1 MTRIGSQSS
10 SLRIGLI
17 ADDLTGALDSGAG
30 FAKAGLRSVMP
41 FGPTG
46 TVALPVGADV
56 IIFNTASREGD
67 AVVARERARE
77 AALRLLGHG
86 VSLIYKKMD
95 SVLRGHPGPELSGVL
110 DAIAI
115 THPGA
120 RALVA
125 PAFPAQGRTTVDGVQ
140 LVHGV
145 PVASHLGRLEH
156 ALAPVFASCDIRDAT
171 TDDDLRVIARD
182 GVAGERILWVGSAG
196 LASQVVEAFRVSG
209 AASETREV
217 DTWSDAPDRSA
228 GSGEVWNAVRP
239 ERVIVVAGTVHP
251 ATVLQV
257 EALVADGWDHIAFDI
272 GDPDGWPDEREVL
285 RAMTNSSTSGV
296 VVSTHANLSGHSHP
310 DEVIDPSLVRNAVT
324 LLDRIAPIVSALL
337 MDGRSGL
344 VVTGGETAQHL
355 FTGIGVTSVDVSGE
369 ALPGIPIGVME
380 FGGVRVRVATK
391 SGGFGGSD
399 ALRHVCRVLVS

>member
-1 MTRIGSQSS
+1 MTRIGRQSS

-56 IIFNTASREGD
+56 IIFNTATREGD

-86 VSLIYKKMD
+86 VSLIYKKID

-156 ALAPVFASCDIRDAT
+156 ALAPVFASCDIRDAI

-182 GVAGERILWVGSAG
+182 GVAGGRLLWVGSAG
-196 LASQVVEAFRVSG
+196 LASQVVEAFRLSG

-217 DTWSDAPDRSA
+217 DTRSDEPDSGA

-251 ATVLQV
+251 ATVVQV
-257 EALVADGWDHIAFDI
+257 EALVADGWGHIAFDI
-272 GDPDGWPDEREVL
+272 GGPDGWPDEREIL
-285 RAMTNSSTSGV
+285 RAMTNCSASGV
-296 VVSTHANLSGHSHP
+296 VVSTHANLAGHSHP
-310 DEVIDPSLVRNAVT
+310 DEVIPSLVRNAVT
-324 LLDRIAPIVSALL
+324 LLDRIAPIVSTLL
-337 MDGRSGL
+337 MDGRTGL

>member
-1 MTRIGSQSS
+1 MTRIGRQSS

-56 IIFNTASREGD
+56 IIFNTATREGD

-182 GVAGERILWVGSAG
+182 GVAGVRILWVGSAG

-217 DTWSDAPDRSA
+217 DTRSDEPDSGA

-239 ERVIVVAGTVHP
+239 ERVIVVAGTVHH
-251 ATVLQV
+251 ATVVQV
-257 EALVADGWDHIAFDI
+257 EALVADGWGHIAFDI
-272 GDPDGWPDEREVL
+272 GGPDGWPDEREIL
-285 RAMTNSSTSGV
+285 RAMTNCSASGV
-296 VVSTHANLSGHSHP
+296 VVSTHANLAGHSHP
-310 DEVIDPSLVRNAVT
+310 DEVIPSLVRNAVT
-324 LLDRIAPIVSALL
+324 LLDRIAPIVSTLL
-337 MDGRSGL
+337 MDGRTGL

-380 FGGVRVRVATK
+380 FDGVRVRVATK

>member
-1 MTRIGSQSS
+1 MTRIGRQSS

-56 IIFNTASREGD
+56 IIFNTATREGD

-86 VSLIYKKMD
+86 VSLIYKKID

-140 LVHGV
+140 LVQGV

-156 ALAPVFASCDIRDAT
+156 ALAPVFASCDIRDAI

-182 GVAGERILWVGSAG
+182 GVAGGRLLWVGSAG
-196 LASQVVEAFRVSG
+196 LASQVVEAFRSSG

-217 DTWSDAPDRSA
+217 DTRSDEPDSGA

-251 ATVLQV
+251 ATVVQV
-257 EALVADGWDHIAFDI
+257 EALVADGWGHIAFDI
-272 GDPDGWPDEREVL
+272 GGPDGWPDEREIL
-285 RAMTNSSTSGV
+285 RAMTNCSASGV
-296 VVSTHANLSGHSHP
+296 VVSTHANLAGHSHP
-310 DEVIDPSLVRNAVT
+310 DEVIPSLVRNAVT
-324 LLDRIAPIVSALL
+324 LLDRIAPIVSTLL
-337 MDGRSGL
+337 MDGRTGL

>member
-1 MTRIGSQSS
+1 MTRIGRQSS

-46 TVALPVGADV
+46 TVALPVVADV
-56 IIFNTASREGD
+56 IIFNTATREGD

-86 VSLIYKKMD
+86 VSLIYKKID

-140 LVHGV
+140 LVQGV

-182 GVAGERILWVGSAG
+182 GVAGVRILWVGSAG

-228 GSGEVWNAVRP
+228 SSGEVWNAVRP

-296 VVSTHANLSGHSHP
+296 VVSTHANLAGHSHP
-310 DEVIDPSLVRNAVT
+310 DEVIPSLVRNAVT
-324 LLDRIAPIVSALL
+324 LLDRIAPIVSTLL
-337 MDGRSGL
+337 MDGRTGL

>member
-1 MTRIGSQSS
+1 MTRIGRQSS

-56 IIFNTASREGD
+56 IIFNTATREGD

-86 VSLIYKKMD
+86 VSLIYKKID

-145 PVASHLGRLEH
+145 PVASHFGRLEH
-156 ALAPVFASCDIRDAT
+156 ALAPVFASCDIRDAI

-182 GVAGERILWVGSAG
+182 GVAGGRLLWVGSAG
-196 LASQVVEAFRVSG
+196 LASQVVEAFRSSG

-217 DTWSDAPDRSA
+217 DTRSDEPDSGA

-251 ATVLQV
+251 ATVVQV
-257 EALVADGWDHIAFDI
+257 EALVADGWGHIAFDI
-272 GDPDGWPDEREVL
+272 GGPDGWPDEREIL
-285 RAMTNSSTSGV
+285 RAMTNCSASGV
-296 VVSTHANLSGHSHP
+296 VVSTHANLAGHSHP
-310 DEVIDPSLVRNAVT
+310 DEVIPSLVRNAVT
-324 LLDRIAPIVSALL
+324 LLDRIAPIVSTLL
-337 MDGRSGL
+337 MDGRTGL

-380 FGGVRVRVATK
+380 FDGVRVRVATK

>member
-1 MTRIGSQSS
+1 
-10 SLRIGLI
+10 
-17 ADDLTGALDSGAG
+17 
-30 FAKAGLRSVMP
+30 
-41 FGPTG
+41 
-46 TVALPVGADV
+46 LPVGADV

-110 DAIAI
+110 DAIVI

-145 PVASHLGRLEH
+145 PVAAHLGRLDH
-156 ALAPVFASCDIRDAT
+156 ALAPVFASCDIRDST

-228 GSGEVWNAVRP
+228 SSGEVWNAVRP

-257 EALVADGWDHIAFDI
+257 ETLVADGWDHIAFDI

-337 MDGRSGL
+337 MDGRTGL

-355 FTGIGVTSVDVSGE
+355 FTGIGVTSVDVFGE

>member
-1 MTRIGSQSS
+1 MTRIGRQSS

-46 TVALPVGADV
+46 TVALPVVADV

-67 AVVARERARE
+67 AVVARDRARE

-145 PVASHLGRLEH
+145 PVASHFGRLEH
-156 ALAPVFASCDIRDAT
+156 ALAPVFASCDIRDAI

-182 GVAGERILWVGSAG
+182 GVAGGRLLWVGSAG
-196 LASQVVEAFRVSG
+196 LASQVVEAFRSSG

-217 DTWSDAPDRSA
+217 DTWSDAPDSGA

-251 ATVLQV
+251 ATVVQV
-257 EALVADGWDHIAFDI
+257 EALVADGWGHIAFDI
-272 GDPDGWPDEREVL
+272 GGPDGWPDEREIL
-285 RAMTNSSTSGV
+285 RAMTNCSASGV
-296 VVSTHANLSGHSHP
+296 VVSTHANLAGHSHP
-310 DEVIDPSLVRNAVT
+310 DEVIPSLVRNAVT
-324 LLDRIAPIVSALL
+324 LLDRIAPIVSTLL
-337 MDGRSGL
+337 MDGRTGL

-369 ALPGIPIGVME
+369 ALPGIPIGLME
-380 FGGVRVRVATK
+380 FDGVRVRVATK

>member
-1 MTRIGSQSS
+1 MTRIGRQSS

-56 IIFNTASREGD
+56 IIFNTATREGD

-140 LVHGV
+140 LVHGG

-156 ALAPVFASCDIRDAT
+156 ALAPVFASCDIRDAI

-182 GVAGERILWVGSAG
+182 GVAGGRLLWVGSAG
-196 LASQVVEAFRVSG
+196 LASQVVEAFRSSG

-217 DTWSDAPDRSA
+217 DTWSDAPDSGA

-251 ATVLQV
+251 ATVVQV
-257 EALVADGWDHIAFDI
+257 EALVADGWGHIAFDI
-272 GDPDGWPDEREVL
+272 GGPDGWPDEREIL
-285 RAMTNSSTSGV
+285 RAMTNCSASGV
-296 VVSTHANLSGHSHP
+296 VVSTHANLAGHSHP
-310 DEVIDPSLVRNAVT
+310 DEVIPSLVRNAVT
-324 LLDRIAPIVSALL
+324 LLDRSAPIVSTLL
-337 MDGRSGL
+337 MDGRTGL

>member
-1 MTRIGSQSS
+1 MTRIGRQSS

-46 TVALPVGADV
+46 TVALPVVADV

-182 GVAGERILWVGSAG
+182 GVAGVRILWVGSAG
-196 LASQVVEAFRVSG
+196 LASQVVEAFRSSG

-217 DTWSDAPDRSA
+217 DTRSDEPDSGA

-296 VVSTHANLSGHSHP
+296 VVSTHANLAGHSHP
-310 DEVIDPSLVRNAVT
+310 DEVIPSLVRNAVT
-324 LLDRIAPIVSALL
+324 LLDRIAPIVSTLL
-337 MDGRSGL
+337 MDGRTGL

>member
-1 MTRIGSQSS
+1 MTLIGRQSA

-30 FAKAGLRSVMP
+30 FAKAGLRIVMP

-140 LVHGV
+140 LIHGV

-182 GVAGERILWVGSAG
+182 GVADERILWVGSAG

-228 GSGEVWNAVRP
+228 SSGEVWNAVRP
-239 ERVIVVAGTVHP
+239 ERVIVLAGTVHP

-296 VVSTHANLSGHSHP
+296 VVSTHANLAGHSHP
-310 DEVIDPSLVRNAVT
+310 DEVIDPTLVRNAVT
-324 LLDRIAPIVSALL
+324 LLDRIAPIVSTLL
-337 MDGRSGL
+337 MDGRTGL

-380 FGGVRVRVATK
+380 FDGFRVRVATK

>member
-1 MTRIGSQSS
+1 MTRIGRQSS

-56 IIFNTASREGD
+56 IIFNTATREGD

-86 VSLIYKKMD
+86 VSLIYKKID

-156 ALAPVFASCDIRDAT
+156 ALAPVFASCDIRDAI

-182 GVAGERILWVGSAG
+182 GVAGGRLLWVGSAG
-196 LASQVVEAFRVSG
+196 LASQVVEAFRSSG

-217 DTWSDAPDRSA
+217 DTRSDEPDSGA

-251 ATVLQV
+251 ATVVQV
-257 EALVADGWDHIAFDI
+257 EALVADGWGHIAFDI
-272 GDPDGWPDEREVL
+272 GGPDGWPDEREIL
-285 RAMTNSSTSGV
+285 RAMTNCSASGV
-296 VVSTHANLSGHSHP
+296 VVSTHANLAGHSHP
-310 DEVIDPSLVRNAVT
+310 DEVIPSLVRNAVT
-324 LLDRIAPIVSALL
+324 LLDRIAPIVSTLL
-337 MDGRSGL
+337 MDGRTGL

>member
-1 MTRIGSQSS
+1 MTRIGRQSS

-46 TVALPVGADV
+46 TVALPVVADV

-140 LVHGV
+140 LVQGV

-182 GVAGERILWVGSAG
+182 GVAGVRILWVGSAG

-228 GSGEVWNAVRP
+228 SSGEVWNAVRP

-251 ATVLQV
+251 ATVVQV

-272 GDPDGWPDEREVL
+272 GDPDGWPDEREIL
-285 RAMTNSSTSGV
+285 RAMTNCSASGV
-296 VVSTHANLSGHSHP
+296 VVSTHANLAGHSHP
-310 DEVIDPSLVRNAVT
+310 DEVIPSLVRNAVT
-324 LLDRIAPIVSALL
+324 LLDRIAPIVSTLL
-337 MDGRSGL
+337 MDGRTGL

-355 FTGIGVTSVDVSGE
+355 FTGLGVTSVDVSGE

-380 FGGVRVRVATK
+380 FDGVRVRVATK

>member
-1 MTRIGSQSS
+1 MTRIGRQSS

-56 IIFNTASREGD
+56 IIFNTATREGD

-86 VSLIYKKMD
+86 VSLIYKKID

-145 PVASHLGRLEH
+145 PVASHFGRLEH
-156 ALAPVFASCDIRDAT
+156 ALAPVFASCDIRDAI

-182 GVAGERILWVGSAG
+182 GVAGGRLLWVGSAG
-196 LASQVVEAFRVSG
+196 LASQVVEAFRLSG

-217 DTWSDAPDRSA
+217 DTRSDEPDSGA

-251 ATVLQV
+251 ATVVQV
-257 EALVADGWDHIAFDI
+257 EALVADGWGHIAFDI
-272 GDPDGWPDEREVL
+272 GGPDGWPDEREIL
-285 RAMTNSSTSGV
+285 RAMTNCSASGV
-296 VVSTHANLSGHSHP
+296 VVSTHANLAGHSHP
-310 DEVIDPSLVRNAVT
+310 DEVIPSLVRNAVT
-324 LLDRIAPIVSALL
+324 LLDRIAPIVSTLL
-337 MDGRSGL
+337 MDGRTGL

-380 FGGVRVRVATK
+380 FDGVRVRVATK

>member
-1 MTRIGSQSS
+1 
-10 SLRIGLI
+10 
-17 ADDLTGALDSGAG
+17 
-30 FAKAGLRSVMP
+30 MP

-46 TVALPVGADV
+46 TVALPVVADV
-56 IIFNTASREGD
+56 IIFNTATREGD

-86 VSLIYKKMD
+86 VSLIYKKID

-140 LVHGV
+140 LVHGG

-156 ALAPVFASCDIRDAT
+156 ALAPVFASCDIRDAI

-182 GVAGERILWVGSAG
+182 GVAGGRLLWVGSAG
-196 LASQVVEAFRVSG
+196 LASQVVEAFRLSG

-217 DTWSDAPDRSA
+217 DTRSDEPDSGA

-251 ATVLQV
+251 ATVVQV
-257 EALVADGWDHIAFDI
+257 EALVADGWGHIAFDI
-272 GDPDGWPDEREVL
+272 GGPDGWPDEREIL
-285 RAMTNSSTSGV
+285 RAMTNCSASGV
-296 VVSTHANLSGHSHP
+296 VVSTHANLAGHSHP
-310 DEVIDPSLVRNAVT
+310 DEVIPSLVRNAVT
-324 LLDRIAPIVSALL
+324 LLDRIAPIVSTLL
-337 MDGRSGL
+337 MDGRTGL

>member
-1 MTRIGSQSS
+1 MTRIGRQSS

-56 IIFNTASREGD
+56 IIFNTATREGD

-86 VSLIYKKMD
+86 VSLIYKKID

-145 PVASHLGRLEH
+145 PVASHFGRLEH
-156 ALAPVFASCDIRDAT
+156 ALAPVFASCDIRDAI

-182 GVAGERILWVGSAG
+182 GVAGGRLLWVGSAG
-196 LASQVVEAFRVSG
+196 LASQVVEAFRSSG

-217 DTWSDAPDRSA
+217 DTRSDEPDSGA

-251 ATVLQV
+251 ATVVQV
-257 EALVADGWDHIAFDI
+257 EALVADGWGHIAFDI
-272 GDPDGWPDEREVL
+272 GGPDGWPDEREIL
-285 RAMTNSSTSGV
+285 RAMTNCSASGV
-296 VVSTHANLSGHSHP
+296 VVSTHANLAGHSHP
-310 DEVIDPSLVRNAVT
+310 DEVIPSLVRNAVT
-324 LLDRIAPIVSALL
+324 LLDRIAPIVSTLL
-337 MDGRSGL
+337 MDGRTGL

>member
-1 MTRIGSQSS
+1 MTRIGRQSS

-56 IIFNTASREGD
+56 IIFNTATREGD

-86 VSLIYKKMD
+86 VSLIYKKID

-145 PVASHLGRLEH
+145 PVASHFGRLEH
-156 ALAPVFASCDIRDAT
+156 ALAPVFASCDIRDAI

-182 GVAGERILWVGSAG
+182 GVAGGRLLWVGSAG
-196 LASQVVEAFRVSG
+196 LASQVVEAFRLSG

-217 DTWSDAPDRSA
+217 DTRSDEPDSGA

-251 ATVLQV
+251 ATVVQV
-257 EALVADGWDHIAFDI
+257 EALVADGWGHIAFDI
-272 GDPDGWPDEREVL
+272 GGPDGWPDEREIL
-285 RAMTNSSTSGV
+285 RAMTNCSASGV
-296 VVSTHANLSGHSHP
+296 VVSTHANLAGHSHP
-310 DEVIDPSLVRNAVT
+310 DEVIPSLVRNAVT
-324 LLDRIAPIVSALL
+324 LLDRIAPIVSTLL
-337 MDGRSGL
+337 MDGRTGL

>member
-1 MTRIGSQSS
+1 MTRIGRQSS

-86 VSLIYKKMD
+86 VSLIYKKID

-145 PVASHLGRLEH
+145 PVASHFGRLEH
-156 ALAPVFASCDIRDAT
+156 ALAPVFASCDIRDAI

-182 GVAGERILWVGSAG
+182 GVAGGRLLWVGSAG
-196 LASQVVEAFRVSG
+196 LASQVVEAFRLSG

-217 DTWSDAPDRSA
+217 DTRSDEPDSGA

-251 ATVLQV
+251 ATVVQV
-257 EALVADGWDHIAFDI
+257 EALVADGWGHIAFDI
-272 GDPDGWPDEREVL
+272 GGPDGWPDEREIL
-285 RAMTNSSTSGV
+285 RAMTNCSASGV
-296 VVSTHANLSGHSHP
+296 VVSTHANLAGHSHP
-310 DEVIDPSLVRNAVT
+310 DEVIPSLVRNAVT
-324 LLDRIAPIVSALL
+324 LLDRIAPIVSTLL
-337 MDGRSGL
+337 MDGRTGL

>member
-1 MTRIGSQSS
+1 MTRIGRQSS

-140 LVHGV
+140 LVQGV

-156 ALAPVFASCDIRDAT
+156 ALAPVFASCDIRDAI

-182 GVAGERILWVGSAG
+182 GVAGGRLLWVGSAG
-196 LASQVVEAFRVSG
+196 LASQVVEAFRLSG

-217 DTWSDAPDRSA
+217 DTRSDEPDSGA

-251 ATVLQV
+251 ATVVQV
-257 EALVADGWDHIAFDI
+257 EALVADGWGHIAFDI
-272 GDPDGWPDEREVL
+272 GGPDGWPDEREIL
-285 RAMTNSSTSGV
+285 RAMTNCSASGV
-296 VVSTHANLSGHSHP
+296 VVSTHANLAGHSHP
-310 DEVIDPSLVRNAVT
+310 DEVIPSLVRNAVT

-337 MDGRSGL
+337 MDGRTGL

>member
-1 MTRIGSQSS
+1 MTRIGRQSS

-56 IIFNTASREGD
+56 IIFNTATREGD

-86 VSLIYKKMD
+86 VSLIYKKID

-145 PVASHLGRLEH
+145 PVASHFGRLEH
-156 ALAPVFASCDIRDAT
+156 ALAPVFASCDIRDAI

-182 GVAGERILWVGSAG
+182 GVAGGRLLWVGSAG

-217 DTWSDAPDRSA
+217 DTRSDEPDSGA

-251 ATVLQV
+251 ATVVQV
-257 EALVADGWDHIAFDI
+257 EALVADGWGHIAFDI
-272 GDPDGWPDEREVL
+272 GGPDGWPDEREIL
-285 RAMTNSSTSGV
+285 RAMTNCSASGV
-296 VVSTHANLSGHSHP
+296 VVSTHANLAGHSHP
-310 DEVIDPSLVRNAVT
+310 DEVIPSLVRNAVT
-324 LLDRIAPIVSALL
+324 LLDRIAPIVSTLL
-337 MDGRSGL
+337 MDGRTGL

>member
-1 MTRIGSQSS
+1 MTRIGRQSS

-56 IIFNTASREGD
+56 IIFNTATREGD

-140 LVHGV
+140 LVQGV

-156 ALAPVFASCDIRDAT
+156 ALAPVFASCDIRDAI

-182 GVAGERILWVGSAG
+182 GVAGGRLLWVGSAG
-196 LASQVVEAFRVSG
+196 LASQVVEAFRSSG

-217 DTWSDAPDRSA
+217 DTRSDEPDSGA

-251 ATVLQV
+251 ATVVQV
-257 EALVADGWDHIAFDI
+257 EALVADGWGHIAFDI
-272 GDPDGWPDEREVL
+272 GGPDGWPDEREIL
-285 RAMTNSSTSGV
+285 RAMTNCSASGV
-296 VVSTHANLSGHSHP
+296 VVSTHANLAGHSHP
-310 DEVIDPSLVRNAVT
+310 DEVIPSLVRNAVT
-324 LLDRIAPIVSALL
+324 LLDRIAPIVSTLL
-337 MDGRSGL
+337 MDGRTGL

>member
-1 MTRIGSQSS
+1 MTRIGRQSS

-140 LVHGV
+140 LVQGV

-156 ALAPVFASCDIRDAT
+156 ALAPVFASCDIRDAI

-182 GVAGERILWVGSAG
+182 GVAGVRILWVGSAG

-228 GSGEVWNAVRP
+228 SSGEVWNAVRP

-251 ATVLQV
+251 ATVVQV
-257 EALVADGWDHIAFDI
+257 EALVADGWGHIAFDI
-272 GDPDGWPDEREVL
+272 GGPDGWPDEREIL
-285 RAMTNSSTSGV
+285 RAMTNCSASGV
-296 VVSTHANLSGHSHP
+296 VVSTHANLAGHSHP
-310 DEVIDPSLVRNAVT
+310 DEVIPSLVRNAVT
-324 LLDRIAPIVSALL
+324 LLDRIAPIVSTLL
-337 MDGRSGL
+337 MDGRTGL

-380 FGGVRVRVATK
+380 FDGVRVRVATK

>member
-1 MTRIGSQSS
+1 MTRIGRQSS

-56 IIFNTASREGD
+56 IIFNTATREGD

-86 VSLIYKKMD
+86 VSLIYKKID

-140 LVHGV
+140 LVHGG

-156 ALAPVFASCDIRDAT
+156 ALAPVFASCDIRDAI

-182 GVAGERILWVGSAG
+182 GVAGGRLLWVGSAG
-196 LASQVVEAFRVSG
+196 LASQVVEAFRSSG

-217 DTWSDAPDRSA
+217 DTRSDEPDSGA

-251 ATVLQV
+251 ATVVQV
-257 EALVADGWDHIAFDI
+257 EALVADGWGHIAFDI
-272 GDPDGWPDEREVL
+272 GGPDGWPDEREIL
-285 RAMTNSSTSGV
+285 RAMTNCSASGV
-296 VVSTHANLSGHSHP
+296 VVSTHANLAGHSHP
-310 DEVIDPSLVRNAVT
+310 DEVIPSLVRNAVT
-324 LLDRIAPIVSALL
+324 LLDRIAPIVSTLL
-337 MDGRSGL
+337 MDGRTGL

-380 FGGVRVRVATK
+380 FDGVRVRVATK

>member
-1 MTRIGSQSS
+1 MTRIGRQSS

-56 IIFNTASREGD
+56 IIFNTATREGD

-145 PVASHLGRLEH
+145 PVASHFGRLEH
-156 ALAPVFASCDIRDAT
+156 ALAPVFASCDIRDAI

-182 GVAGERILWVGSAG
+182 GVAGGRLLWVGSAG
-196 LASQVVEAFRVSG
+196 LASQVVEAFRLSG

-217 DTWSDAPDRSA
+217 DTRSDEPDSGA

-251 ATVLQV
+251 ATVVQV
-257 EALVADGWDHIAFDI
+257 EALVADGWGHIAFDI
-272 GDPDGWPDEREVL
+272 GGPDGWPDEREIL
-285 RAMTNSSTSGV
+285 RAMTNCSASGV
-296 VVSTHANLSGHSHP
+296 VVSTHANLAGHSHP
-310 DEVIDPSLVRNAVT
+310 DEVIPSLVRNAVT
-324 LLDRIAPIVSALL
+324 LLDRIAPIVSTLL
-337 MDGRSGL
+337 MDGRTGL